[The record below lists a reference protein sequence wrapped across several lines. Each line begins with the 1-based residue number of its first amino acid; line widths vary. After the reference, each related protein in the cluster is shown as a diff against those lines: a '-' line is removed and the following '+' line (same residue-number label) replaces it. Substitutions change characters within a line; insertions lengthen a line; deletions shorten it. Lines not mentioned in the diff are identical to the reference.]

1 MSHAV
6 SMQSPTAPFR
16 LRQAH
21 TDDLPAINAI
31 VERAIATWQL
41 PERVKRLSLP
51 SYRYHPHD
59 LVHLHLVV
67 AEDADH
73 ALVGVAAWEP
83 ANPRDLP
90 AGNGG
95 LLLHGLYV
103 DPACK
108 HQGVGSQLLAAAEA
122 AASAQNLDGV
132 LVKAQADANG
142 FFEARGLQRL
152 PSEDVARHYP
162 HRFWLPA
169 RHCGKGSGPA
179 IISIFQLRPDALK

>member
-1 MSHAV
+1 VRPAV
-6 SMQSPTAPFR
+6 FMQPPTTAFR

-21 TDDLPAINAI
+21 ADDLPAINGV

-51 SYRYHPHD
+51 SYRYHVHD

-67 AEDADH
+67 AENADH

-83 ANPRDLP
+83 ASPRDLP
-90 AGNGG
+90 AGKIG

-103 DPACK
+103 DPA
-108 HQGVGSQLLAAAEA
+108 HQHHGVGGQLLDAAAA
-122 AASAQNLDGV
+122 AARTQGCDGV

-152 PSEDVARHYP
+152 PVEDAARHYP
-162 HRFWLPA
+162 HRFWLA
-169 RHCGKGSGPA
+169 VHH
-179 IISIFQLRPDALK
+179 

>member
-1 MSHAV
+1 MSAAV
-6 SMQSPTAPFR
+6 CMQSPTTTFH

-21 TDDLPAINAI
+21 ADDLPAINGI

-51 SYRYHPHD
+51 SYRYHAHD

-73 ALVGVAAWEP
+73 ALVGVAAWES
-83 ANPRDLP
+83 ANPRDLA
-90 AGNGG
+90 AGQRG
-95 LLLHGLYV
+95 LLLQGLYV
-103 DPACK
+103 DPARQ
-108 HQGVGSQLLAAAEA
+108 HRSVGSQLLDATAAAA
-122 AASAQNLDGV
+122 RAQGFGGV

-152 PSEDVARHYP
+152 PVEDAARHYP
-162 HRFWLPA
+162 HRFWLPV
-169 RHCGKGSGPA
+169 R
-179 IISIFQLRPDALK
+179 L

>member
-1 MSHAV
+1 MSAAV
-6 SMQSPTAPFR
+6 FMQSPTTAFH

-21 TDDLPAINAI
+21 ADDLAAINGI

-51 SYRYHPHD
+51 SYRYHAHD

-67 AEDADH
+67 AEDANH

-90 AGNGG
+90 AGKNG

-103 DPACK
+103 DPACQ
-108 HQGVGSQLLAAAEA
+108 HRGVGSQLLDAAATA
-122 AASAQNLDGV
+122 ARAQSLDGV

-152 PSEDVARHYP
+152 PVEDAARHYP

-169 RHCGKGSGPA
+169 HH
-179 IISIFQLRPDALK
+179 

>member
-1 MSHAV
+1 VNPAALRKLPLAAIH
-6 SMQSPTAPFR
+6 

-21 TDDLPAINAI
+21 AADLPAINGVI
-31 VERAIATWQL
+31 ERAIATWQL

-51 SYRYHPHD
+51 SYRYHVHD

-67 AEDADH
+67 VEDADR
-73 ALVGVAAWEP
+73 APVGVAACES

-90 AGNGG
+90 AGLRG

-103 DPACK
+103 DPA
-108 HQGVGSQLLAAAEA
+108 HQHRGVGSQLLEATAAAA
-122 AASAQNLDGV
+122 RAQGFDGV

-152 PSEDVARHYP
+152 PVEDAARHYP

-169 RHCGKGSGPA
+169 RH
-179 IISIFQLRPDALK
+179 

>member
-1 MSHAV
+1 MSAAV
-6 SMQSPTAPFR
+6 SMQPTTTAFR

-21 TDDLPAINAI
+21 ADELPAINGI

-51 SYRYHPHD
+51 SYRYHAHD

-73 ALVGVAAWEP
+73 APVGVAAWEP
-83 ANPRDLP
+83 AHPRDLP
-90 AGNGG
+90 AGKHG

-103 DPACK
+103 DPACQ
-108 HQGVGSQLLAAAEA
+108 HRGVGSQLLDAAAA
-122 AASAQNLDGV
+122 AARAQGLDGV

-152 PSEDVARHYP
+152 PAEDAARHYP
-162 HRFWLPA
+162 HRFWLPV
-169 RHCGKGSGPA
+169 RH
-179 IISIFQLRPDALK
+179 